1 MSTRGPKRP
10 PALTPEESRFLDG
23 TLPPEE
29 AKRLEREIAADPARS
44 DALASY
50 RRAVGLW
57 RDDAERGAVAPEQI
71 ADKVLAAVGRGEAG
85 GAAGIPTWYAVAAM
99 LMISVGVLG
108 TAFSQNLRPKRVL
121 PPASSIQGTLI
132 ETLVDEH
139 FMAPEDFVAP
149 ADEEGR

>member
-29 AKRLEREIAADPARS
+29 ASRLERELAADPSRS

-50 RRAVGLW
+50 RQAIDLW
-57 RDDAERGAVAPEQI
+57 RDDTERTAVPPGRM
-71 ADKVLAAVGRGEAG
+71 ADRVLAAVGRPESG
-85 GAAGIPTWYAVAAM
+85 GAAIIPTWYAVAAM

-108 TAFSQNLRPKRVL
+108 TAFSKQLRPKRVL
-121 PPASSIQGTLI
+121 PPTASIPGTLI
-132 ETLVDEH
+132 ESLVDDH
-139 FMAPEDFVAP
+139 FMAPEDFVQ
-149 ADEEGR
+149 ADGEEGR